1 MSASNP
7 APKNRDLALAL
18 LACAIALLVVHALGR
33 FVYTPLLP
41 HFINDGMLTLQQ
53 GAQLATWNYIGYLI
67 GALLALRWYR
77 PSSLRRALPLALIA
91 NALLTLAQVFTA
103 DPDLLLVLR
112 TLNGV
117 TNGIVF
123 VQAPALLLEWLSLHR
138 RPQLSGL
145 VYLGVSG
152 GLVLS
157 SGLAEW
163 PAAWLEGPAR
173 WWPAALLALPLAVWG
188 SAHLR
193 RLDISEAAT
202 PSPTQKHAGRLLDR
216 ASTPLFLAYAGAG
229 LGYIL
234 PMTFLPVLAVEQLPP
249 GDTLIKTVWL
259 WASLASLPTLW
270 IWNSLGAHWG
280 DKQALVLNYAVQV
293 LGLAGPIFWPGAV
306 GIWLCALLVGSTA
319 IGTVLLTQ
327 RLARMLQPHQGP
339 RLAAALIALYG
350 FAQLL
355 GPWLAEHWLRL
366 GGTLTGTWWIGLLA
380 LTWGLACSLAVPN
393 PKTWTAGTRETA

>member
-1 MSASNP
+1 MP
-7 APKNRDLALAL
+7 ATMTPSQRDFILAL
-18 LACAIALLVVHALGR
+18 LACAVALLTVHALGR
-33 FVYTPLLP
+33 FVFTPLLP
-41 HFINDGMLTLQQ
+41 HFINDGMLTLPQ
-53 GAQLATWNYIGYLI
+53 GAQLATWNYIGYLV

-77 PSSLRRALPLALIA
+77 PDSLRRALVIALIA
-91 NALLTLAQVFTA
+91 NALLTAAQLLTA
-103 DPDLLLVLR
+103 DFFSLLVLR
-112 TLNGV
+112 VLNGA

-123 VQAPALLLEWLSLHR
+123 VQAPALVLEWLARYR

-145 VYLGVSG
+145 VYLGVSI

-173 WWPAALLALPLAVWG
+173 WWPAALLALPLALW
-188 SAHLR
+188 SSMHLR
-193 RLDISEAAT
+193 KLDIPPA
-202 PSPTQKHAGRLLDR
+202 PVLPQKQAHAGPLFDK

-249 GDTLIKTVWL
+249 GDRLIKTVWL

-270 IWNSLGAHWG
+270 LWNSLGARWG
-280 DKQALVLNYAVQV
+280 DKQALALNYAVQV
-293 LGLAGPIFWPGAV
+293 IGLAGPLFWPGAV

-355 GPWLAEHWLRL
+355 GPWLAELWLRQ

-380 LTWGLACSLAVPN
+380 LAWGLACSLAVPD
-393 PKTWTAGTRETA
+393 PRKHELATSDTSP

>member
-1 MSASNP
+1 MPTSNTTP
-7 APKNRDLALAL
+7 SNRSLTLAL
-18 LACAIALLVVHALGR
+18 LACAVALLVVHALGR
-33 FVYTPLLP
+33 FVFTPLLP
-41 HFINDGMLTLQQ
+41 HFIEDGMLTLQQ
-53 GAQLATWNYIGYLI
+53 GAQLATWNYIGYLA

-77 PSSLRRALPLALIA
+77 PESLRRALPLALIA
-91 NALLTLAQVFTA
+91 NALLTVAQLFTA
-103 DPDLLLVLR
+103 DPTLLLVLR
-112 TLNGV
+112 FLNGV
-117 TNGIVF
+117 SNGIVF
-123 VQAPALLLEWLSLHR
+123 VQAPALLLEWLARHR

-157 SGLAEW
+157 SVLAEW

-173 WWPAALLALPLAVWG
+173 WWPAALLAVPLAIWSG
-188 SAHLR
+188 AYMR
-193 RLDISEAAT
+193 RLDIPAAPAPT
-202 PSPTQKHAGRLLDR
+202 PTKKHAGPLFDR

-249 GDTLIKTVWL
+249 GDNLIKTVWL

-270 IWNSLGAHWG
+270 IWKSLGARWG
-280 DKQALVLNYAVQV
+280 DKPALVLNYAVQL

-306 GIWLCALLVGSTA
+306 GIWMCALLVGSTA

-327 RLARMLQPHQGP
+327 RLARMLQPLQGP

-355 GPWLAEHWLRL
+355 GPWLAELWLRM

-380 LTWGLACSLAVPN
+380 LAWGLIFSFAVPT
-393 PKTWTAGTRETA
+393 PKALPQSASDAP